1 MKTQK
6 ENLEI
11 ENTNEENI
19 ENTENTDVAEA
30 TPSDGINEI
39 KESDDIYAVK
49 KSGKSNGLIAR
60 MLDAIQKTDKK
71 SIYVIRPTYG
81 SASGL
86 AYQISLKIKEQ
97 NLPYASGVR
106 RQIYVKENGEMKE
119 YKNVVVLFKE

>member
-30 TPSDGINEI
+30 TPFDGINEI

-97 NLPYASGVR
+97 NLPYSSGVR

-119 YKNVVVLFKE
+119 YRNVVVLFKE